1 MISIICRKWY
11 DNKPVVLLGKNAEV
25 ISETSNVMNRMKG
38 VAATN
43 THVSCPNIMQ
53 MLNQAMGGVDVT
65 DQKKSE
71 ILT

>member
-1 MISIICRKWY
+1 MISIICSKWY
-11 DNKPVVLLGKNAEV
+11 DNKPVVLLRKNAEV
-25 ISETSNVMNRMKG
+25 ISETSNVMKRMKG

-53 MLNQAMGGVDVT
+53 MLNQAMGSVDVT
-65 DQKKSE
+65 DQKKSA